1 MANVAISALTQV
13 SAVASTDV
21 YPTVQ
26 GSSTYKVAASQ
37 IATYVLGGTG
47 GIATTV
53 VGSGAATATLGS
65 NGAYNLVLTTNTAA
79 GSGQGT
85 ITINNGTN
93 GNIAIAPNGSGATTV
108 ASALSATG
116 SILSSNGSGTLGT
129 SGIGYATGAGGTVTQ
144 ITSRT
149 AGVTLNKP
157 TGQIQMF
164 SAAGSATAASFTVT
178 NSTVAATDVIHV
190 NQVSGTN
197 LYVLLITA
205 VAAGSFTITFYTTG
219 GTATD
224 APSLNFSI
232 IKSVIA

>member
-1 MANVAISALTQV
+1 MSNVAISALTQV
-13 SAVASTDV
+13 SAVSSTDI

-26 GSSTYKVAASQ
+26 GNVTYKVTAAQ
-37 IATYVLGGTG
+37 LATYMLGGTG
-47 GIATTV
+47 GVATTV
-53 VGSGAATATLGS
+53 VGTGAANATLGS
-65 NGAYNLVLTTNTAA
+65 NGAWNLILTTNTA
-79 GSGQGT
+79 GSNQGT
-85 ITINNGTN
+85 ITINNGAN
-93 GNIAIAPNGSGATTV
+93 GNIAIAPNGTGATTV

-149 AGVTLNKP
+149 TGVTLNKP
-157 TGQIQMF
+157 VGQIQMF
-164 SAAGSATAASFTVT
+164 SAAGSATAQSFAVT
-178 NSTVAATDVIHV
+178 NSAVAATDIIHI

-205 VAAGSFTITFYTTG
+205 VAAGSFTVTFYTTG

-224 APSLNFSI
+224 APLLNFAV
-232 IKSVIA
+232 IKGVIA

>member
-65 NGAYNLVLTTNTAA
+65 NGAYNLVLTTNTA

-93 GNIAIAPNGSGATTV
+93 GAIAIAPNGTGATTV

-149 AGVTLNKP
+149 TGVTLNKP
-157 TGQIQMF
+157 AGQIQMF
-164 SAAGSATAASFTVT
+164 SAAGSAVAASFTVT

-197 LYVLLITA
+197 FYVLLITA

-224 APSLNFSI
+224 APLLNFSI

>member
-13 SAVASTDV
+13 SSVASTDV

-26 GSSTYKVAASQ
+26 GSVTYKVTAAQ
-37 IATYVLGGTG
+37 LATYTLGGTG

-53 VGSGAATATLGS
+53 VGSGAATAILGS
-65 NGAYNLVLTTNTAA
+65 NGAYNLVLTTNTA

-93 GNIAIAPNGSGATTV
+93 GNIAIAPNGTGATTV

-149 AGVTLNKP
+149 TGVTLNKP

-178 NSTVAATDVIHV
+178 NSMVAATDVIHI
-190 NQVSGTN
+190 NQVSGSN

-205 VAAGSFTITFYTTG
+205 VAAGSFTVTFYTTG

-224 APSLNFSI
+224 APLLNFSV
-232 IKSVIA
+232 IKSVTA